1 MLDRYHYKVAFFG
14 AVASAGIAL
23 ASVAAML
30 GANREDRP
38 LIEPVER
45 RTTWCPTPEQRA
57 RRLGSFL
64 PFGEIPAR
72 GADVTRIEGGVGLDD
87 AQLAREVNII
97 IGGLNPAVELRSVS
111 MTSAGSDLFLVLG
124 WERGNR

>member
-1 MLDRYHYKVAFFG
+1 MLDRKRFKAAFFTAIGGAVVLVPFLGVAFLWPEK
-14 AVASAGIAL
+14 A
-23 ASVAAML
+23 
-30 GANREDRP
+30 P